1 MIDAVKRYSEYH
13 LDHSLSEEVKEML
26 FRRVVRPDQQQM
38 WRSKKVK
45 ECDALLERLV
55 RDIKDTHAA
64 SAGRGAGGSGSR
76 GNKRNRGVNALVK
89 ELDKLRRFPDVRL
102 KSIIKSE
109 HDAIK
114 TSLHQSFATS
124 KRLVSK
130 KEATDETVKSMGENL
145 ANLILV
151 RDRLADLLSRQ

>member
-64 SAGRGAGGSGSR
+64 SAGRGTGGSGSR